1 MLDWRDSELRVL
13 ELLEGLCTRLN
24 DYALWTP
31 SEEYLTKNPGAD
43 ASNQW
48 VRVLGHDLHAE
59 GSKGTLCVP
68 PACRSLV

>member
-1 MLDWRDSELRVL
+1 ML

-59 GSKGTLCVP
+59 GSKGTL
-68 PACRSLV
+68 